1 MSSSSTD
8 YTLGIGGATTVD
20 VLSVNSGNASVNSG
34 NASVNLENGYSGVE
48 PTITLTTGRSVIIS
62 ISANIKDPT
71 KTATT
76 GFMSFVVS
84 GASSIAASDANSISA
99 GLLSTS
105 SETGSVSRTFKLNN
119 LKSGLNTF
127 TAVYKVVGGTSA
139 TFSNRDIVVFPL

>member
-20 VLSVNSGNASVNSG
+20 VLSVNSGNASVN
-34 NASVNLENGYSGVE
+34 LENGYSGTE
-48 PTITLTTGRSVIIS
+48 PTITLTTGISVIIS

-99 GLLSTS
+99 GLSTS
-105 SETGSVSRTFKLNN
+105 SETGSVSRTFKLTN

-127 TAVYKVVGGTSA
+127 TAVYKVVGGTAA

>member
-1 MSSSSTD
+1 MSSSST

-20 VLSVNSGNASVNSG
+20 VLSVNSG

-48 PTITLTTGRSVIIS
+48 PTITLTTGISVIIS

-105 SETGSVSRTFKLNN
+105 SETGSVSRTFKLTN

-127 TAVYKVVGGTSA
+127 TAVYKVVGGTAA

>member
-1 MSSSSTD
+1 MSSSST

-20 VLSVNSGNASVNSG
+20 VLSVNSG

-48 PTITLTTGRSVIIS
+48 PTITLTTGISVIIS

-99 GLLSTS
+99 GLSTS
-105 SETGSVSRTFKLNN
+105 SETGSVSRTFKLTN

-139 TFSNRDIVVFPL
+139 TFSNRDIVIFPL